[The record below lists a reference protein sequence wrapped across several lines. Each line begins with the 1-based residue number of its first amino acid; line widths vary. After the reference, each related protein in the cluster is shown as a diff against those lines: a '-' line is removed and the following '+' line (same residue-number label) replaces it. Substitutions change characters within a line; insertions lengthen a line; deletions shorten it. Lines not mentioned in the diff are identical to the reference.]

1 MIFFYSWRLGG
12 LPNMF
17 NRLASGVLRWLGGP
31 PAFEIYGRARHE
43 RDWRIIG
50 VHATHRRNS
59 DSRWPRH
66 LFRGTCITWTAEVIA
81 VGWDFARAVLLE
93 QTTEPASR
101 DRPVE
106 VACGR
111 LSDHFRRADAG
122 AAVFASQSEV
132 LAHECGHTWQML
144 QLGLLYWPIGG
155 AFTLFREGPHW
166 WNHFENQASELGQF
180 GGIVNGSVCAE
191 LMRSPS
197 RLPFE
202 I

>member
-1 MIFFYSWRLGG
+1 
-12 LPNMF
+12 MF
-17 NRLASGVLRWLGGP
+17 NRLASSTLRRLGGP
-31 PAFEIYGRARHE
+31 PCFRIYGRARCE

-59 DSRWPRH
+59 DSRWPSF

-81 VGWDFARAVLLE
+81 VGWDFAEDVLRE
-93 QTTEPASR
+93 QVREPASR

-111 LSDHFRRADAG
+111 LRDHLRRDAAG
-122 AAVFASQSEV
+122 APAFATASEV

-144 QLGLLYWPIGG
+144 RLGLLYWPVGG
-155 AFTLFREGPHW
+155 ALTLFREGPRW
-166 WNHFENQASELGQF
+166 WNRFENQASEMGQF

-191 LMRSPS
+191 LMQ
-197 RLPFE
+197 RLTW
-202 I
+202 